1 MMTYTVLYSFDGRKY
16 WGGIRATSLTEA
28 RKLFAYATTA
38 QNVEILDVF
47 LEAQEWAHS
56 PSGL

>member
-1 MMTYTVLYSFDGRKY
+1 MKTYTVLYSFDGRNY
-16 WGGIRATSLTEA
+16 WGGVRASSHAEA

-47 LEAQEWAHS
+47 LEEITIDIA
-56 PSGL
+56 